1 MHAQHVAKT
10 GQVNKSIVN
19 AVGLLI
25 EKQVDFDHSVIGDNA
40 TSYNFDVGHQAH
52 TAGRNGC
59 FEARRPLLRVVGDN
73 VCRKADVG
81 RLAVVAEI
89 LLNVHNEIG
98 KKVRKN

>member
-1 MHAQHVAKT
+1 
-10 GQVNKSIVN
+10 
-19 AVGLLI
+19 
-25 EKQVDFDHSVIGDNA
+25 
-40 TSYNFDVGHQAH
+40 
-52 TAGRNGC
+52 
-59 FEARRPLLRVVGDN
+59 LLRVVGDN